1 MYIFVNKKTMV
12 ERIKKL
18 LEMEQL
24 SQSQFADEINF
35 KRASLAHMLS
45 GRNNPSLDFVTKV
58 KNRFSEV
65 SLDWLIFG
73 TGPML
78 VKQVEKENIDEKK
91 PQHKK
96 VIVDSQKEIDF
107 DIAPKSELQNEN
119 IRQDSSPVE
128 SLPHNHIKK
137 SNAPILSTVSDNS
150 YKSKNIKSKKVMI
163 FFGDGTF
170 EEYDSRY

>member
-1 MYIFVNKKTMV
+1 MV

-58 KNRFSEV
+58 KDRFSEV

-73 TGPML
+73 TGQML
-78 VKQVEKENIDEKK
+78 VKQVEKETVEEKK
-91 PQHKK
+91 PQHEK

-119 IRQDSSPVE
+119 VQQDSLPIE
-128 SLPHNHIKK
+128 SLAREQVNRA
-137 SNAPILSTVSDNS
+137 STPILNTIIDSST
-150 YKSKNIKSKKVMI
+150 KSKKVMI
-163 FFGDGTF
+163 FFDDGTF
-170 EEYDSRY
+170 EEYNSR